1 MKLFY
6 ILYRKR
12 HEQIP
17 LFLIQFVFFGSS
29 DTNTRSCDVSL
40 LEATCQVPKR
50 VFLASSCHPTVNI
63 GNNCLRRMPVCLS
76 INSVTVVS
84 FQQLI
89 FSCGGLLYT
98 GKFHIIEITFLQ
110 KIIPNLIT
118 FFLLQCFCLVATNKR
133 ALNRY

>member
-17 LFLIQFVFFGSS
+17 MFLIQFVFFESS

-50 VFLASSCHPTVNI
+50 VSGVL
-63 GNNCLRRMPVCLS
+63 LS
-76 INSVTVVS
+76 PHCEYR
-84 FQQLI
+84 QQL
-89 FSCGGLLYT
+89 FAKNASLSVNQFCYSCVLSTTY
-98 GKFHIIEITFLQ
+98 
-110 KIIPNLIT
+110 
-118 FFLLQCFCLVATNKR
+118 FFMWWFTLHW
-133 ALNRY
+133 

>member
-17 LFLIQFVFFGSS
+17 MFLIQFVFFESS

-89 FSCGGLLYT
+89 FSCGDLLVNYT
-98 GKFHIIEITFLQ
+98 SLKLLFDI
-110 KIIPNLIT
+110 KSYLI
-118 FFLLQCFCLVATNKR
+118 
-133 ALNRY
+133 

>member
-1 MKLFY
+1 MELFY

-17 LFLIQFVFFGSS
+17 MFLIQFVFSESS

-63 GNNCLRRMPVCLS
+63 GNNCLRKMPVCLS
-76 INSVTVVS
+76 INSFTVAS
-84 FQQLI
+84 FQQPS
-89 FSCGGLLYT
+89 FSCGGLYW
-98 GKFHIIEITFLQ
+98 
-110 KIIPNLIT
+110 
-118 FFLLQCFCLVATNKR
+118 
-133 ALNRY
+133 